1 MKNNYLLTGLL
12 CLMISCNTKE
22 SKEKTADK
30 DAVITT
36 AEGDTAAVIK
46 DSHYFWASDF
56 DKKGM
61 VMTKVRPLPDDSL
74 TTTAIIQ
81 LMNDQYPE
89 IQVKFDK
96 VSNDTVFVN
105 IPDSKYLTQQT
116 GSSGPEI
123 YFAELT
129 YNLTEIKNLN
139 YVAVK
144 FKKGDHASPGIF
156 TRTDF
161 VNVK

>member
-1 MKNNYLLTGLL
+1 
-12 CLMISCNTKE
+12 MISCNTKE
-22 SKEKTADK
+22 SKEKTVDK
-30 DAVITT
+30 DAVINS
-36 AEGDTAAVIK
+36 AEGDTAAVKK

-96 VSNDTVFVN
+96 ISNDTVFVN
-105 IPDSKYLTQQT
+105 IPDSKYLTQET

-161 VNVK
+161 VNIK

>member
-1 MKNNYLLTGLL
+1 MKNYYLLAGFLL
-12 CLMISCNTKE
+12 FLISCNTKE

-30 DAVITT
+30 DSVIST
-36 AEGDTAAVIK
+36 AEADTAALKK

-56 DKKGM
+56 DKKSM

-74 TTTAIIQ
+74 STTVIIQ

-89 IQVKFDK
+89 IQVKFDRI
-96 VSNDTVFVN
+96 SSDTVFVN

-116 GSSGPEI
+116 GSSGPEM

-139 YVAVK
+139 YVAIK

-156 TRTDF
+156 SRTDF
-161 VNVK
+161 VSMK